1 MKDDICRSK
10 VELRLK
16 QKSLCKAV
24 EVEMVGASA
33 LMEAESLLD
42 GKSLDYV
49 LGYLDGFAHCL
60 KLAESLDVISIEDD
74 QGNL

>member
-42 GKSLDYV
+42 G
-49 LGYLDGFAHCL
+49 
-60 KLAESLDVISIEDD
+60 
-74 QGNL
+74 

>member
-42 GKSLDYV
+42 GKSPDYV
-49 LGYLDGFAHCL
+49 LGYLDGFVHCL
-60 KLAESLDVISIEDD
+60 KLGERFDVINNEKDP
-74 QGNL
+74 GLF